1 MAEIIWAWST
11 STMITMV
18 GSGCRNLSNT
28 TWYSM
33 ITYDYNIR
41 LHRYAQIEVSERL
54 RWLPASSQTVWQ
66 FAQTRWRKSIWTYLN
81 NQGSLN
87 REKYDDS
94 QIHAFDIGWSWLNP
108 PKQNCSL
115 HALRRSEELRVE
127 ILGTNLL
134 PQVQVNAQSLPKSET
149 EVMFRFFL
157 ETSERAKKLR
167 FLESDFV
174 DKAWNHNDLNALPL
188 SMSWF
193 CKCSKP
199 CSSRRQ
205 WNCPGLWVTKN
216 IVRSQDRPLP
226 LSQTSISSD
235 LTQLEDAPS
244 AYGHK
249 CHNLESPTESSWT
262 CRTSPLPTFACT
274 AMSLVPMMGIISF
287 LMIAWNCSFL
297 LTGHFCKRWIWG
309 T

>member
-87 REKYDDS
+87 REKYDDP

-149 EVMFRFFL
+149 EVMFRFF
-157 ETSERAKKLR
+157 
-167 FLESDFV
+167 
-174 DKAWNHNDLNALPL
+174 
-188 SMSWF
+188 
-193 CKCSKP
+193 
-199 CSSRRQ
+199 
-205 WNCPGLWVTKN
+205 
-216 IVRSQDRPLP
+216 
-226 LSQTSISSD
+226 
-235 LTQLEDAPS
+235 
-244 AYGHK
+244 
-249 CHNLESPTESSWT
+249 
-262 CRTSPLPTFACT
+262 
-274 AMSLVPMMGIISF
+274 
-287 LMIAWNCSFL
+287 
-297 LTGHFCKRWIWG
+297 
-309 T
+309 